1 MFKKKDKAKEKLN
14 NDLQRYIKRGEWESV
29 IDCLQQL
36 GSMEPE
42 NPTYRLRIGDYY
54 LKLGAKEKAI
64 EDYYTAANL
73 FANSGFLVKA
83 LAIYKM
89 ILRID
94 PDDKDANKKIEGLHQ
109 HTRSQIAQEI
119 EKVEQVETVE
129 VAPATGFE
137 LEGSYTPDTVKSAPI
152 SGFDLEM
159 SHTPNIIPL
168 FANMTRD
175 DFLNVVE
182 KMVPLQFLP
191 GEKIVEEGKV
201 GDSIYIISRGRVKV
215 ISTIKGEAMELGE
228 LGPNDFFGEVSYLT
242 GRPRTATIIAL
253 EETEIFELKGSDLTR
268 IISLHDWIKERLE
281 DYYSERVKKTIEK
294 IRNLKGLPK

>member
-1 MFKKKDKAKEKLN
+1 
-14 NDLQRYIKRGEWESV
+14 
-29 IDCLQQL
+29 
-36 GSMEPE
+36 MEPE
-42 NPTYRLRIGDYY
+42 NPTYKLRIGDYY

-64 EDYYTAANL
+64 EDYYIAANL
-73 FANSGFLVKA
+73 FTNSGFVVKA
-83 LAIYKM
+83 IAIYKM

-94 PDDKDANKKIEGLHQ
+94 PDDEDANKKIEGLHQ
-109 HTRSQIAQEI
+109 HTKSQISQEI
-119 EKVEQVETVE
+119 EKVEPTERVGPVE
-129 VAPATGFE
+129 VATVAGFE
-137 LEGSYTPDTVKSAPI
+137 LEGSYTPDTIEAAPI
-152 SGFDLEM
+152 SGFDLET

-191 GEKIVEEGKV
+191 NEKIVEEGKV

-253 EETEIFELKGSDLTR
+253 EETEIFELKGMDLTR

-294 IRNLKGLPK
+294 IRDLKGRSNNP